1 MSVLEDLKAIE
12 RQLVDRLR
20 ELEPLVAEYEEL
32 RRAAERLGVD
42 YRQGSGARASAD
54 GGRQRRASSAP
65 RQRGPRRRSGPVG
78 RRAEQVMDAVRTRP
92 GITVPE
98 IGQQLGIDYT
108 GLYRVVR
115 QLEKEGRLRKDG
127 KELQLAG

>member
-1 MSVLEDLKAIE
+1 MSVLDDLKAMEKQI
-12 RQLVDRLR
+12 VGRLR

-42 YRQGSGARASAD
+42 YDAQAR
-54 GGRQRRASSAP
+54 SSAAPTP
-65 RQRGPRRRSGPVG
+65 RRRRSSSTRPAATKRRRSGPVG
-78 RRAEQVMDAVRTRP
+78 RRAEQVVEAVRSKP

-115 QLEKEGRLRKDG
+115 QLEKDGRLKKSGR
-127 KELQLAG
+127 ELQLAG